1 MQGTGLDLGLS
12 RAAAPVTVGSL
23 FREQVLLG
31 GARPALAEGSRIW
44 SYAQLN
50 DRVNQLVHVLAS
62 HGIRRGDRI
71 AVLSE
76 NRHEYV
82 EAVLASAKL
91 GVLVGCQ
98 NWRQSNAELLHC
110 LELADPKLVLCSERL
125 APALSRLDLAIPSR
139 ICFGAEY
146 EKALARAATSEPPEV
161 ADPED
166 GLIIIYTSGTTGLPK
181 AAVISQRAEIM
192 RAMLG
197 RIEPVPVMPDD
208 GFIAW
213 SPMFHVS
220 GMDHTIAAMLRGAK
234 VTIMDGF
241 NADKLVEIASHERIA
256 HLTVLPGVVDR
267 VIEALKASGL
277 RPLSVRT
284 VGVVADLV
292 PPARIAELTSLVGA
306 PYCNSFGA
314 TECGW
319 PPASKGIIPVGVVPT
334 RLSKEQSSYCQIRL
348 LDEDDCEVEDGEPG
362 EIVFRGPTLFS
373 GYWRAP
379 DVNAHEFRNGWFHLG
394 DVLRRNP
401 DGTLD
406 FVDRRKYLIKSG
418 GENIYPAEIER
429 VLIALPGVAD
439 VIVVRKPDPK
449 WGEVPVAFVV
459 RGEEGKLTEE
469 QAIAAC
475 RSQIASYK
483 VPREVRFVAESE
495 LKRSASGKII
505 RREIEA
511 MLRKE
516 MAEAGAITTAGA

>member
-1 MQGTGLDLGLS
+1 
-12 RAAAPVTVGSL
+12 
-23 FREQVLLG
+23 
-31 GARPALAEGSRIW
+31 
-44 SYAQLN
+44 
-50 DRVNQLVHVLAS
+50 
-62 HGIRRGDRI
+62 
-71 AVLSE
+71 
-76 NRHEYV
+76 
-82 EAVLASAKL
+82 
-91 GVLVGCQ
+91 
-98 NWRQSNAELLHC
+98 
-110 LELADPKLVLCSERL
+110 
-125 APALSRLDLAIPSR
+125 
-139 ICFGAEY
+139 
-146 EKALARAATSEPPEV
+146 
-161 ADPED
+161 
-166 GLIIIYTSGTTGLPK
+166 
-181 AAVISQRAEIM
+181 M
-192 RAMLG
+192 RAILG
-197 RIEPVPVMPDD
+197 RIEPVPVAADD

-220 GMDHTIAAMLRGAK
+220 GMDHSIAAMLRGAK

-241 NADKLVEIASHERIA
+241 DADKLVEIASREKIA

-267 VIEALKASGL
+267 VIDALKSSGL

-319 PPASKGIIPVGVVPT
+319 PPASKGIIPIGVTPT
-334 RLSKEQSSYCQIRL
+334 RLSKEQSSYGQIRL
-348 LDEDDCEVEDGEPG
+348 LDEDDCDVEDGEAG
-362 EIVFRGPTLFS
+362 EVAFRGPTLFS

-379 DVNAHEFRNGWFHLG
+379 EVNAHEFRGGWFHLG

-439 VIVVRKPDPK
+439 VVVVRKPDPK

-459 RGEEGKLTEE
+459 RGENCTLTEE

-475 RSQIASYK
+475 RGQIAGYK
-483 VPREVRFVAESE
+483 VPREVRFVVESD
-495 LKRSASGKII
+495 LKRSASGKIM
-505 RREIEA
+505 RRDIEV
-511 MLRKE
+511 MLTS
-516 MAEAGAITTAGA
+516 EANGTSAAAAASRA